1 MRILGVDF
9 GDRNVGLALSDVLGF
24 TAQPFNTYRLTDRD
38 DADRRFFRD
47 LVAKQAISEIVVG
60 FPLRMDGTPGT
71 RAEKTRAFA
80 RWLEKTVGL
89 AVVFWDERLTTHQ
102 ARQIVHEQKVRIKA
116 KKSVINQISAAIIL
130 QSYLD
135 RKRSDAHNHQD
146 R

>member
-9 GDRNVGLALSDVLGF
+9 GDRNIGLALSDVLGL
-24 TAQPFNTYRLTDRD
+24 TAQPLSTYRLTNRD

-47 LVAKQAISEIVVG
+47 LVAKQAIEEIVVG
-60 FPLRMDGTPGT
+60 FPLRMDGTSGT
-71 RAEKTRAFA
+71 RAEKTRIFA

-102 ARQIVHEQKVRIKA
+102 ALRVVHEQKVRVKA
-116 KKSVINQISAAIIL
+116 KKSVINQISAVIIL

-135 RKRSDAHNHQD
+135 SKRSDAHIHQD

>member
-9 GDRNVGLALSDVLGF
+9 GDRNIGLALSDVLGL
-24 TAQPFNTYRLTDRD
+24 TAQPLSMYRLTNRD

-47 LVAKQAISEIVVG
+47 LVAKQAIEEIVVG
-60 FPLRMDGTPGT
+60 FPLRMDGTSGT
-71 RAEKTRAFA
+71 RAEKTRIFA

-102 ARQIVHEQKVRIKA
+102 ALRVVHEQKVRVKA
-116 KKSVINQISAAIIL
+116 KKSVINQISAVIIL

-135 RKRSDAHNHQD
+135 SKRSDAHIHQD

>member
-9 GDRNVGLALSDVLGF
+9 GDRNIGLALSDVLGL
-24 TAQPFNTYRLTDRD
+24 TAQPLSTYRLTDRD
-38 DADRRFFRD
+38 DADRRFFRE
-47 LVAKQAISEIVVG
+47 LVAKQAIEEIVVG
-60 FPLRMDGTPGT
+60 FPLRMDGTSGT
-71 RAEKTRAFA
+71 RAEKTQTFA

-102 ARQIVHEQKVRIKA
+102 ALRIVHEQKVRVKA

-135 RKRSDAHNHQD
+135 SKRSDAHIHQD

>member
-9 GDRNVGLALSDVLGF
+9 GDRNIGLALSDVLGL
-24 TAQPFNTYRLTDRD
+24 TAQPLSTYRLTNRD

-47 LVAKQAISEIVVG
+47 LVAKQAIKEIVVG
-60 FPLRMDGTPGT
+60 FPLRMDGTSGT
-71 RAEKTRAFA
+71 RAEKTRIFA

-102 ARQIVHEQKVRIKA
+102 ALRVVHEQKVRVKA
-116 KKSVINQISAAIIL
+116 KKSVINQISAVIIL

-135 RKRSDAHNHQD
+135 SKRSDAHIHQD